1 MSNIE
6 KSQLIQENGCCNCSK
21 QLIEVP
27 RYSKASL
34 SSLLYQNFNEL
45 DIPRINLCNGCFDE
59 ITKKQARR
67 FDRAH
72 VLLEDFLKQGVVDPT
87 KEKSAET
94 EYKNFEKTLHSMLE
108 KQINQQNDVEQEN
121 SQLYS
126 QLIKEISELCGL
138 EDEAAELD
146 YQNTVLEEEADKL
159 NRELTIQTLEYKSLK
174 NMDSFKKI
182 FDIKVYEEFGVIR
195 QYQIKFPPKPDF
207 SSDEDWININ
217 EGLGSIL
224 WMLSCLTEA
233 LGIKEPDFEI
243 LVMGPSSQM
252 IYKNNMLLMY
262 GPIEDKKLFDEGIR
276 RIVTLCDKIY
286 QTMLQKNIEVIKQK
300 GIQTKLPNK
309 FEKDEIG
316 KVPIEFNTFNIRRW
330 ELAMRNILQNLQAL
344 MNLHS
349 ELEIVA

>member
-1 MSNIE
+1 LE
-6 KSQLIQENGCCNCSK
+6 E

-45 DIPRINLCNGCFDE
+45 VQNIWKYSYFTLFFKDIPRINLCNGCFDE

-207 SSDEDWININ
+207 SSVND
-217 EGLGSIL
+217 
-224 WMLSCLTEA
+224 
-233 LGIKEPDFEI
+233 DFRW
-243 LVMGPSSQM
+243 L
-252 IYKNNMLLMY
+252 
-262 GPIEDKKLFDEGIR
+262 IR
-276 RIVTLCDKIY
+276 KI
-286 QTMLQKNIEVIKQK
+286 
-300 GIQTKLPNK
+300 P
-309 FEKDEIG
+309 
-316 KVPIEFNTFNIRRW
+316 
-330 ELAMRNILQNLQAL
+330 
-344 MNLHS
+344 
-349 ELEIVA
+349 